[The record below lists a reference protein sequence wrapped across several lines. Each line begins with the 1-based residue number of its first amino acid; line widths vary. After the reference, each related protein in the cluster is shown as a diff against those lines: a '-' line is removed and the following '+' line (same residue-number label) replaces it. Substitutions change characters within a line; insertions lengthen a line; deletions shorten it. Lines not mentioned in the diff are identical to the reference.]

1 MRKLLYKSGTAIG
14 LALLS
19 RAALAATRD
28 EVQTLLFGQVQIY
41 VLLAFVIIAAVA
53 VYFKKWPEDKRQNS
67 VEQNIRGRQS
77 YTFGWTRYSSIRVC
91 ALDDRQ

>member
-19 RAALAATRD
+19 PAALAATRD

-41 VLLAFVIIAAVA
+41 VLHC
-53 VYFKKWPEDKRQNS
+53 
-67 VEQNIRGRQS
+67 IRDHR
-77 YTFGWTRYSSIRVC
+77 RRRRVLQEM
-91 ALDDRQ
+91 ARG